1 MKGPGINEYLEIILQ
16 KKQAARDNGEKWIE
30 FSSKEL
36 HQEVSPEHATM
47 PTCCQA
53 MYKLL
58 YQGDEILQRPKGQT
72 GFGSHLRV
80 RYYVNDIEDREV
92 MFPPKKRGRPAK
104 SEEQKRHDRMMK
116 SNRNT
121 EDLCHILQ
129 MWLEENG
136 WKIECADSKI
146 VAEKDRV
153 RWIIDVQ
160 GTHRGR
166 RQSLPVKINSILRDI
181 EEEPETL
188 TRYSVAF
195 NDSSMYRKQWNE
207 IPKVLKSKLNVSV
220 ILADKSGN
228 IQEVK

>member
-1 MKGPGINEYLEIILQ
+1 MKGPGIKDYLEFIQQQ
-16 KKQAARDNGEKWIE
+16 KQQARQRGEKYIE
-30 FSSKEL
+30 ISSKQL
-36 HQEVSPEHATM
+36 HEQISPEHATM

-53 MYKLL
+53 IYKLL

-80 RYYVNDIEDREV
+80 RYDVENLEHREV

-104 SEEQKRHDRMMK
+104 TEEQKQREKMLK
-116 SNRNT
+116 TNRST
-121 EDLCHILQ
+121 EDLRRVLVA
-129 MWLEENG
+129 WLKERGWQTEES
-136 WKIECADSKI
+136 ASKI
-146 VAEKDRV
+146 RATRDQLT
-153 RWIIDVQ
+153 WIIEVQ

-166 RQSLPVKINSILRDI
+166 RQPLPSKINSVLRDI
-181 EEEPETL
+181 DEDSST

-195 NDSSMYRKQWNE
+195 NDSSTYRKQWSE
-207 IPKVLKSKLNVSV
+207 IPRIVKNKLNVSV